1 MLELYHGLSLCAQK
15 VINAVGKG
23 LEWDSH
29 GLASNGD
36 QLQGSYHWINRK
48 QEYHRHDNTP
58 RRLKYLK
65 ETIVG

>member
-36 QLQGSYHWINRK
+36 QLQGSYHWINVSKKSSTR
-48 QEYHRHDNTP
+48 QHAAST
-58 RRLKYLK
+58 
-65 ETIVG
+65 

>member
-15 VINAVGKG
+15 VINAVGEG

-36 QLQGSYHWINRK
+36 QLQGSYHWIYVSKNIIDTTTR
-48 QEYHRHDNTP
+48 RVDLNT
-58 RRLKYLK
+58 
-65 ETIVG
+65 

>member
-1 MLELYHGLSLCAQK
+1 MLKLYHGLSLCAQK

-36 QLQGSYHWINRK
+36 QLQGSYHWINVSKNIIDTTTR
-48 QEYHRHDNTP
+48 RVDLNT
-58 RRLKYLK
+58 
-65 ETIVG
+65 